1 MRDSRQAQRTT
12 RPRQT
17 GRRDDFPTTK
27 NQILAQMR
35 KQRRSEIIGC
45 LAAAL
50 TMLVL
55 CYLGIV
61 VIGWF
66 YGF

>member
-1 MRDSRQAQRTT
+1 
-12 RPRQT
+12 
-17 GRRDDFPTTK
+17 
-27 NQILAQMR
+27 MR

-55 CYLGIV
+55 CYLGII

-66 YGF
+66 YGWV